1 MPETRTERDSL
12 GELDIPAESYWGIHT
27 ERALRNFPISGRSV
41 SNRLIRAIAK
51 VKLAACLANR
61 ELGFFDVNKSEAIA
75 IACREISEGKFL
87 ETFPVDALQG
97 GAGTSTNMNVNEVI
111 ANRAIELLD
120 GRKGD
125 YTVVH
130 PIGDVNLHQSTNDVF
145 PTAVKIA
152 VIVGIRELSNEI
164 AALQGAFQEKE
175 KEFGSIV
182 KIGRTELQ
190 EAVPMTLGLEF
201 SAFSEAVARDRWRTY
216 KCEERLRVVNLGG
229 TAIGTGLTAPRDYI
243 FLVIEKLREV
253 TGLGLAR
260 GENVAGETANAD
272 AFVEVSGILKA
283 HAANLIKIAN
293 DLRTLNSIG
302 EIKIRELQAGSSIM
316 PGKVNPVLM
325 EAVIQTG
332 IKVIANDLIITE
344 AANRGSLQINEFLP
358 LLADAF
364 LESLDILIR
373 INRKLAEEILR
384 ISADESRCRDIF
396 NRSTM
401 IVTAFLPEIGYD
413 RAREILS
420 DFRESGEMNVKEF
433 LEKQLGPDLVNR
445 ILSPYQLTAL
455 GFKKNGTDAKRK

>member
-364 LESLDILIR
+364 MESLDILIR

-384 ISADESRCRDIF
+384 ISADESRCRGIF
-396 NRSTM
+396 DRSTM